1 MMFTDKKEI
10 KNVLINFKVTS
21 EQKAVI
27 DEMAKNRNMKVSQ
40 LIMFLLE
47 QEYNNP
53 LNTEITY

>member
-1 MMFTDKKEI
+1 MFTDKKEI